1 MTAHSL
7 SGRRLTPRSTVLPC
21 CKVDRLVSRRRQ
33 NGRVDRV
40 TDGRQTRNA
49 ERTRRA
55 VLDAAV
61 QVILDKGAAVT
72 LAQVAAAAGVS
83 KSGLIHHFGSR
94 DQLVVALVEDTHER
108 FRETVRSHLDLSENY
123 PGKMLRAY
131 VRALCAGSA
140 EAATARDFTSAPMW
154 GGLYTIPAVA
164 PVMEENAAWWEEQLA
179 LDGISPERILIV
191 RRAAEGIAMA
201 AVYGE
206 QDESS
211 ISTARDLLLELASEG
226 TFRAPL

>member
-1 MTAHSL
+1 M
-7 SGRRLTPRSTVLPC
+7 
-21 CKVDRLVSRRRQ
+21 DRA
-33 NGRVDRV
+33 
-40 TDGRQTRNA
+40 TEGRQTRNA

-94 DQLVVALVEDTHER
+94 DQLVVALVEDTNER
-108 FRETVRSHLDLSENY
+108 FRETVRSHLDLSENH

-140 EAATARDFTSAPMW
+140 EAATARDFTSTPMW
-154 GGLYTIPAVA
+154 GGLYTIPSVV
-164 PVMEENAAWWEEQLA
+164 PVMEENAVWWDEQLA
-179 LDGISPERILIV
+179 LDGISPERIMIV

-201 AVYGE
+201 AIYGE
-206 QDESS
+206 QDGES
-211 ISTARDLLLELASEG
+211 ISTARDLLLELATEG
-226 TFRAPL
+226 TFRTPL